1 MGKFL
6 RLSLNRDFILLC
18 YCLHFICVLCS
29 HNLFACIFQPISIIA
44 PFTQGNTTQPTFT
57 SSTNSL
63 LFPSK
68 NTAFSP
74 PSTTPRT
81 NNKLIKRNQSFSGF
95 QNNQIITSVPTL
107 FENGNFSRNFS
118 NPYLNYSCSNQQ
130 QIRLSQ
136 PVNNLNRL
144 QQEQQQFT
152 VRPFMHFSQLSGLNR
167 ISSQYPFNLDCKVQS
182 ATSLNQINQL
192 SNFNFKSSTNP
203 FSIHPKTC
211 TSSRVVGRRESLN
224 EKVLMNAKETAKTD
238 ESKVV
243 KTNTEIMM
251 KKRFN
256 SLEFKKHKCYSPT
269 FYSMRCKKHA
279 KKRPVVYALPKKVVH
294 KLPKT
299 SSCTDLESLKNID
312 ENQDFQSLTDSI
324 QIFEQNSETPVPAPR
339 CKKHQK
345 RDIIY
350 ANVSKN
356 IEKARENGI
365 EKGDSQIEITQ
376 AQIHAPKDE
385 NASNNEEKVVVKEK
399 AEPFSSDKIKLSN
412 SRALKNSP
420 TLKVSP
426 NFIKPK
432 TESPK
437 GALSLQI
444 QAKKKAS
451 PIPSTKRNSKD
462 DESGAE
468 SIPFVPKMPLIDQ
481 SKWIPNVANA
491 NWQVCVLILLIRLLS
506 INNKKSICFR

>member
-1 MGKFL
+1 M
-6 RLSLNRDFILLC
+6 
-18 YCLHFICVLCS
+18 
-29 HNLFACIFQPISIIA
+29 QPISIIA
-44 PFTQGNTTQPTFT
+44 PFTQGNSQPAFT

-74 PSTTPRT
+74 PPTLRT

-95 QNNQIITSVPTL
+95 QNNQIITSVPSML
-107 FENGNFSRNFS
+107 ANGNSLRNFS

-130 QIRLSQ
+130 QIQFSH
-136 PVNNLNRL
+136 PVNNLNGL
-144 QQEQQQFT
+144 QQQQFT
-152 VRPFMHFSQLSGLNR
+152 VQPFINFGQFNGLNR
-167 ISSQYPFNLDCKVQS
+167 ISSKYPFNLPCKVQS
-182 ATSLNQINQL
+182 AASLNQINQL
-192 SNFNFKSSTNP
+192 SNFNLKSSSNP
-203 FSIHPKTC
+203 FSIPPQNG
-211 TSSRVVGRRESLN
+211 SRVVGRRESLN
-224 EKVLMNAKETAKTD
+224 EKCSMNIKEIGKSDENKIVKNTAD
-238 ESKVV
+238 
-243 KTNTEIMM
+243 IIM

-279 KKRPVVYALPKKVVH
+279 KKRPVVYALPKKVVNQ
-294 KLPKT
+294 LPKT
-299 SSCTDLESLKNID
+299 SKCTENKTTSSVID
-312 ENQDFQSLTDSI
+312 ENQDFQSLSDSI
-324 QIFEQNSETPVPAPR
+324 QIFEQNSDTPVPAPR

-345 RDIIY
+345 REIIY

-356 IEKARENGI
+356 STSSPESTNENSEI
-365 EKGDSQIEITQ
+365 QIEVTQ

-385 NASNNEEKVVVKEK
+385 DTSKTESIKEK
-399 AEPFSSDKIKLSN
+399 TDFISSNKIKLSTH
-412 SRALKNSP
+412 ALKNSP

-451 PIPSTKRNSKD
+451 PIPSTEMPNKD
-462 DESGAE
+462 DENAGE
-468 SIPFVPKMPLIDQ
+468 SFPFVPKMPLIDQ
-481 SKWIPNVANA
+481 TKWIPNIVNA
-491 NWQVCVLILLIRLLS
+491 NLQVCVLLFFFLFCLSMLGFLIK
-506 INNKKSICFR
+506 IVKKTNFYDKRTD